1 MWTDIGMLLLAAA
14 LLPVV
19 YLGVLYGYRE
29 SFAQES
35 NQNRRFLRTLP
46 EFAVLAASE
55 TALVRIWYS
64 YTLDR
69 LSFFMLV
76 MLTVMLY
83 GMTILCMTDYWEKVV
98 PNRILLLWL
107 IIWILLTGLYGVRD
121 MNRMLYHMFGVIL
134 GVVFCMLSFGFCYLI
149 SKGSMGA
156 GDVKLAVIMGMY
168 LTGDYVV
175 GAVFYGCILSAVFSV
190 WMLIQRKITR
200 KDYIPFVP
208 FLYMGVVMRY
218 LIG

>member
-1 MWTDIGMLLLAAA
+1 MWTDIGMLLLAAV

-55 TALVRIWYS
+55 AALVRIWHS
-64 YTLDR
+64 YTLGR

-76 MLTVMLY
+76 MLTIMLY

-107 IIWILLTGLYGVRD
+107 MIWILLTGIYGVHD

-156 GDVKLAVIMGMY
+156 GDVKLAVLMGMY

-190 WMLIQRKITR
+190 WMLMRGKITR

>member
-1 MWTDIGMLLLAAA
+1 MWTDIGMLLLAAV

-55 TALVRIWYS
+55 AALVRIWHS
-64 YTLDR
+64 YTLGR

-76 MLTVMLY
+76 MLTIMLY

-107 IIWILLTGLYGVRD
+107 MIWILLTGIYGVHD

-190 WMLIQRKITR
+190 WMLMRGKITR

>member
-1 MWTDIGMLLLAAA
+1 MQTDIGMLLLAAV

-29 SFAQES
+29 SFVQES
-35 NQNRRFLRTLP
+35 NQNRRFLGTLP

-55 TALVRIWYS
+55 AALVRVWYS

-83 GMTILCMTDYWEKVV
+83 GMTILCMTDYWEKIV

-107 IIWILLTGLYGVRD
+107 MIWILLTGIYGVHD

-190 WMLIQRKITR
+190 WMLMRGKITR

-208 FLYMGVVMRY
+208 FLYMGVIMRY